1 MNILNI
7 EELSVLRVDE
17 TDNDYHISAEMA
29 SPPSYCPQCGCVA
42 NLQGYGG
49 KEQLFMDTPSHGKRV
64 GIHLHRRRYRCKECT
79 RTFMEPLTFVD
90 ESRSMTKRLLEY
102 IEKHSLKRTFTSL
115 SEEIG
120 LDEKTIRN
128 VFKDYAREL
137 EKHTQFATPQW
148 LGIDE
153 AHLLHN
159 YRCVISN
166 VKEKTIVE
174 ILKNRNKPTVI
185 DYLKQLP
192 NKENVE
198 IVCMDMWP
206 TYRDSAK
213 LALPHAKIVIDKFH
227 VIKGANEALEKIRK
241 EIRRTL
247 TDKQRKALMHD
258 RFTLLRRKS
267 KLKPFQL
274 LKLELWTL
282 NYPELGLAH
291 SLKEEFFDIFDTSR
305 DRYEAL
311 NRYQEWKGQMPSSME
326 PHFAPLNTSMKN
338 WEQEIF
344 NYFDLPNK
352 RATNAYTETLNGL
365 IKIMNR
371 NGRGYSFDVL
381 RTKILFTE
389 GVHKVKRLNYKS
401 NNIDRGFL
409 PEMIA
414 EPILIY
420 EPEIN
425 LGANLSTLIQN
436 MLAER
441 KLPSST
447 RLSE

>member
-7 EELSVLRVDE
+7 EELRVLKVNE
-17 TDNDYHISAEMA
+17 ADNDYHISAETA
-29 SPPSYCPQCGCVA
+29 SPPSYCPHCGCVA

-64 GIHLHRRRYRCKECT
+64 GIHLHRKRYRCKECA
-79 RTFMEPLTFVD
+79 RTFLEPLKFMD
-90 ESRSMTKRLLEY
+90 ESRSMTSRLVGY

-128 VFKDYAREL
+128 VFKDYSRQL
-137 EKHTQFATPQW
+137 EKHINFATPKW

-153 AHLLHN
+153 AHLLHS
-159 YRCVISN
+159 YRCVICN
-166 VKEKTIVE
+166 VKERTIVE

-192 NKENVE
+192 NKNNVE
-198 IVCMDMWP
+198 IVCMDMWA

-213 LALPHAKIVIDKFH
+213 LVLPHAKIVIDKFH
-227 VIKGANEALEKIRK
+227 VVKGANIALEKIRK
-241 EIRRTL
+241 AIRLTL
-247 TDKQRKALMHD
+247 TDAQRKTLMHD

-274 LKLELWTL
+274 LKLESWTL
-282 NYPELGLAH
+282 NFPELGLAH
-291 SLKEEFFDIFDTSR
+291 GLKEEFFDIFDTSK

-311 NRYQEWKGQMPSSME
+311 NRYQEWKGQMPPSMK
-326 PHFAPLNTSMKN
+326 PYFAELNTSMKN

-344 NYFDLPNK
+344 NYFDLPSK

-381 RTKILFTE
+381 RTKVLFTE
-389 GVHKVKRLNYKS
+389 GVHKVKRLNYKRTD
-401 NNIDRGFL
+401 IDRGFF

-414 EPILIY
+414 EPILVY

-425 LGANLSTLIQN
+425 LGASLSTLIQN
-436 MLAER
+436 MLADR
-441 KLPSST
+441 KAPVST

>member
-1 MNILNI
+1 MSDNVNILNI
-7 EELSVLRVDE
+7 EELNILKVDE
-17 TDNDYHISAEMA
+17 TDIDYHITAEMA

-49 KEQLFMDTPSHGKRV
+49 KEQLFLDTPSHGKRV
-64 GIHLHRRRYRCKECT
+64 GVKLHRKRYRCKECS
-79 RTFMEPLTFVD
+79 RTFLEPLKFMD
-90 ESRSMTKRLLEY
+90 ESRAMTTRLIEY
-102 IEKHSLKRTFTSL
+102 IEKQSLKRTFTSL
-115 SEEIG
+115 SDEIG

-137 EKHTQFATPQW
+137 EKHTHFTTPKW

-166 VKEKTIVE
+166 VRERTIVE

-192 NKENVE
+192 NKEYVE

-227 VIKGANEALEKIRK
+227 VVKGANIALEKIRK

-247 TDKQRKALMHD
+247 TDTQRKTLMHD
-258 RFTLLRRKS
+258 RYTLLKRKA

-274 LKLELWTL
+274 LKLESWTL
-282 NYPELGLAH
+282 NFPQLGLAH
-291 SLKEEFFDIFDTSR
+291 RLKEEFFDIFDTSV
-305 DRYEAL
+305 DRYEAM
-311 NRYQEWKGQMPSSME
+311 NRYQEWKGQTPSSMK
-326 PHFAPLNTSMKN
+326 PYFADLNTSMKN
-338 WEQEIF
+338 WEKEIF
-344 NYFDLPNK
+344 NYFDLPDK

-381 RTKILFTE
+381 RTKVLFTE
-389 GVHKVKRLNYKS
+389 GVHKVKKLNYRRRH
-401 NNIDRGFL
+401 IDQGFL
-409 PEMIA
+409 P
-414 EPILIY
+414 ILIID
-420 EPEIN
+420 EPELN
-425 LGANLSTLIQN
+425 LGADVSTLIQ
-436 MLAER
+436 
-441 KLPSST
+441 KLLEENKQSLST
-447 RLSE
+447 R

>member
-1 MNILNI
+1 MNMLHIAELN
-7 EELSVLRVDE
+7 VLNVNE
-17 TDNDYHISAEMA
+17 TDIDYHISAEMA
-29 SPPSYCPQCGCVA
+29 SSPSYCPQCGCVA

-49 KEQLFMDTPSHGKRV
+49 KEQLFMDTPAYGKRV
-64 GIHLHRRRYRCKECT
+64 GIHLHRKRYRCKECT
-79 RTFMEPLTFVD
+79 RTFLEPLKFMD
-90 ESRSMTKRLLEY
+90 ESRSMTNRLVKY
-102 IEKHSLKRTFTSL
+102 IETQSLKRTFTSL
-115 SEEIG
+115 SDEIG

-128 VFKDYAREL
+128 VFKDHAREL
-137 EKHTQFATPQW
+137 EKHINFATPMW

-153 AHLLHN
+153 AHLLHS
-159 YRCVISN
+159 YRCVIAN

-174 ILKNRNKPTVI
+174 MLRNRNKPTVI
-185 DYLKQLP
+185 DYLKRLP
-192 NKENVE
+192 NKDRVE

-227 VIKGANEALEKIRK
+227 VVKGANKALEKIRK

-247 TDKQRKALMHD
+247 TDEQRKTLMHD

-274 LKLELWTL
+274 LKLESWTL
-282 NYPELGLAH
+282 NFPELGLAH
-291 SLKEEFFDIFDTSR
+291 RLKEEFFDIFDTSE
-305 DRYEAL
+305 DRYEAMS
-311 NRYQEWKGQMPSSME
+311 RYQEWKGQTPSSMK
-326 PHFAPLNTSMKN
+326 PYFAELNISLKN
-338 WEQEIF
+338 WEDEIF
-344 NYFDLPNK
+344 NYFDLPDK

-381 RTKILFTE
+381 RTKVLFTE
-389 GVHKVKRLNYKS
+389 GVHKVKRLNYKRT
-401 NNIDRGFL
+401 NIDRGLF

-414 EPILIY
+414 EMILID

-425 LGANLSTLIQN
+425 LGASLSTLIQN

-441 KLPSST
+441 KQPIST